1 MRLQFHSKDK
11 SKIPRLT
18 RAQRLNCLR
27 VQREFIQELID
38 DNDLSPRDKI
48 AFLFDSSD
56 PTPSVDFAED
66 LLKESH
72 IILKLAFR
80 LAGDTYAYG
89 VFFHNGETKWEEI
102 EVTSNFWQQDDI
114 PEGPPQYDLDG
125 NEIHTDEE
133 SD

>member
-1 MRLQFHSKDK
+1 M
-11 SKIPRLT
+11 
-18 RAQRLNCLR
+18 
-27 VQREFIQELID
+27 
-38 DNDLSPRDKI
+38 
-48 AFLFDSSD
+48 
-56 PTPSVDFAED
+56 
-66 LLKESH
+66 
-72 IILKLAFR
+72 KLAFR

-114 PEGPPQYDLDG
+114 PKGPPQYDSDG